1 MIARPASLF
10 PHSGIW
16 FPLLAVLLTAG
27 LTVAYR
33 QAHARRL
40 DVAGHVAFW
49 VLLGNLVRVG
59 DVGVC
64 RAVLE
69 QWVGHA
75 PA

>member
-10 PHSGIW
+10 SHSGVH
-16 FPLLAVLLTAG
+16 FPFLAVLLAAG
-27 LTVAYR
+27 LAVVYR
-33 QAHARRL
+33 QAHSRRP
-40 DVAGHVAFW
+40 DVAGHVAFR
-49 VLLGNLVRVG
+49 VLLGGLVRVG

-64 RAVLE
+64 LIVLK